1 MTRSGVRRST
11 LLAGPAGATV
21 LAAGGLLWRGE
32 KSELEVALVHRP
44 KYDDWALPK
53 GKVDPGE
60 QLVVTARREVAEE
73 TGAVAVCGRTV
84 GEQRYRVAAGDKYIR
99 YWAMTPQD
107 PDSGFTPG
115 AEIDALEWLAPA
127 EASRR
132 LSYNHDRK
140 LLNAFTKGP
149 RRTTTMLIVRHG
161 RAGDKHRWKHDD
173 RLRPLDDDGRAQAE
187 LLRAVV
193 PCYAPRGCI
202 SAEPNRCV
210 QTVWPAAADLG
221 LSVHTEPLLGNA
233 SYAAD
238 PEASVRW
245 LREVAVGNEPMLL
258 CSQGEVIPDLI
269 RRVARGSGVQLRR
282 IRATKGSLW
291 ALSFVGAQ
299 LVDADYFADLRPV
312 VPSLGVG

>member
-1 MTRSGVRRST
+1 M
-11 LLAGPAGATV
+11 A
-21 LAAGGLLWRGE
+21 RGE
-32 KSELEVALVHRP
+32 KRARGGAAAPPQVRRL
-44 KYDDWALPK
+44 ALPK

-193 PCYAPRGCI
+193 PCYAPRGCVC
-202 SAEPNRCV
+202 AEPNRCV
-210 QTVWPAAADLG
+210 QTVWPAAADLSFSVSF
-221 LSVHTEPLLGNA
+221 SVHTEPLLGNA

-238 PEASVRW
+238 PKASVRW
-245 LREVAVGNEPMLL
+245 LREVAAGNEPMLL

-282 IRATKGSLW
+282 IRAPKG
-291 ALSFVGAQ
+291 ACG
-299 LVDADYFADLRPV
+299 R
-312 VPSLGVG
+312 